1 MRFLILPGAL
11 IVLSVLFL
19 VPVAH
24 AQFEVPPGPF
34 HGFPAVDV
42 DGGIACASRG
52 TDWTYLGR
60 ASVGLH
66 LVNRQRVAAFTGG
79 FEMLGSSHKAFSL
92 RAELASI
99 KTGLGIGGGPTM
111 STHGD
116 PGVNL
121 GVGLSVLHLEGIL
134 VFGDH
139 SERAIV
145 AYLRLPLGLIAYSLW
160 GRRD

>member
-1 MRFLILPGAL
+1 MRFLIPGAL
-11 IVLSVLFL
+11 VVLSVLVL
-19 VPVAH
+19 VPAAR

-34 HGFPAVDV
+34 HKFPAADV
-42 DGGIACASRG
+42 DGGIAYASRG
-52 TDWTYLGR
+52 IDWTYLGR

-66 LVNRQRVAAFTGG
+66 LINRQRVAAFTGG
-79 FEMLGSSHKAFSL
+79 FEMLGSAHKAFGL

-121 GVGLSVLHLEGIL
+121 GVGLSVLHLEGMV

-139 SERAIV
+139 SQRALV
-145 AYLRLPLGLIAYSLW
+145 AYLRLPLGVIAYSVW